1 VVSPITQVGEKWM
14 ASCEHPEARLAE
26 CRVEALGYTRIITGP
41 TRQAVEQKVGEF
53 LRMGDR
59 LVSEIEQADGGW
71 TAVCDTAA
79 GR

>member
-1 VVSPITQVGEKWM
+1 
-14 ASCEHPEARLAE
+14 
-26 CRVEALGYTRIITGP
+26 
-41 TRQAVEQKVGEF
+41 VEQKVGEF